1 VKLRDTKLRGRPL
14 DGHINRVLEG
24 KTIERCTKN
33 GRMLVLEMTNGERW
47 GIAWATPNGVGIE
60 GEPCLVKVDV
70 CIAVP
75 AVDALGAANT

>member
-1 VKLRDTKLRGRPL
+1 MQGAPL

-24 KTIERCTKN
+24 KTIENVTKD
-33 GRMLVLEMTNGERW
+33 GRTLQIKCTNGEIW

-70 CIAVP
+70 QVQVAGV
-75 AVDALGAANT
+75 GAAGSVMNL